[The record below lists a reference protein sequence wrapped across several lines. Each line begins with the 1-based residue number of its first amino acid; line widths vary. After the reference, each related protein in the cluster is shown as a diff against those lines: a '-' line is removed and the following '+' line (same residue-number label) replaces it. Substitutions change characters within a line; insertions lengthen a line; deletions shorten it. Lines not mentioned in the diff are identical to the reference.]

1 MKKKIIISI
10 IGCLIL
16 IIGIIGFIILNN
28 NRIVSTF
35 TLDINPSI
43 EINLDKNDKV
53 KSVVALNED
62 GKGIISKDL
71 KGKSL
76 DDTFDLLITN
86 LIDGGFIEDNY
97 VDVIVYSNEKLSSE
111 DIGEKVEFSFGK
123 KEVHAEIIVIDKI
136 TKEDEE
142 LAKKYNV
149 TPAKM
154 SYIKTIIQ
162 DNKNVNL
169 EDLANKPVNELKET
183 KETGKYCDKGYTLE
197 GDWCLIEKERVSAIS
212 GEVCPRGYA
221 EHEGKCY
228 EEIRSVESNNY
239 ICNEGFKLID
249 NICVMNEVTD
259 AFGKCSSGNYDQGYC
274 VEKEYI
280 GEATEFCRD
289 PGRTLYEHK
298 CLATKPAINGGCIGK
313 DMYYNG
319 KCLNPYNDYYMSEW
333 KCPDG
338 MVIPKAEGSLQYE
351 DKKCYKETKTKPT
364 SYYCETNAKLEGTK
378 CVINRTEGPL
388 KEMSCPSGTIPIDD
402 GSRCLNLNKIAT
414 KESGLVCEGENTRL
428 KGKDCITYEMKEA
441 KSNLN

>member
-149 TPAKM
+149 TPAKIL
-154 SYIKTIIQ
+154 YIKSIIK
-162 DNKNVNL
+162 DNENINL

-197 GDWCLIEKERVSAIS
+197 GDWCLREKERVSAIS

-228 EEIRSVESNNY
+228 EEVGAIETNNY
-239 ICNEGFKLID
+239 VCNDGFKLI
-249 NICVMNEVTD
+249 NNNCVSEEIDD
-259 AFGKCSSGNYDQGYC
+259 ARGKCDSGDYDPVSGYC
-274 VEKEYI
+274 IKKELI
-280 GEATEFCRD
+280 GEAEEYCRLTPATD
-289 PGRTLYEHK
+289 ILMNHK
-298 CLATKPAINGGCIGK
+298 CYGPKPTINGSCLNGDRLINGGCV
-313 DMYYNG
+313 DMSSYYESDYRCKTG
-319 KCLNPYNDYYMSEW
+319 DLGNDN
-333 KCPDG
+333 
-338 MVIPKAEGSLQYE
+338 
-351 DKKCYKETKTKPT
+351 KCYKEVKTKPT
-364 SYYCETNAKLEGTK
+364 SYYCERDGILNGTK
-378 CVINRTEGPL
+378 CEVKHTQKPQKERT
-388 KEMSCPSGTIPIDD
+388 CPSGYTSIDD
-402 GSRCLNLNKIAT
+402 GSRCLNYNKT
-414 KESGLVCEGENTRL
+414 VNKENGYYCEQENSKLSGKT
-428 KGKDCITYEMKEA
+428 CIIYEMVEA
-441 KSNLN
+441 KQF